1 MPSTQIM
8 KLETIIT
15 NFLSAK
21 DETSIEQSSKDLKE
35 YFNTA
40 NPSEQEVIKGVIK
53 AKAKM
58 MSMEANELIE
68 QSKNYISTPEFV
80 IDLNEWITIKEYAK
94 RFEVASTNVV
104 SNWIKRGIIPS
115 ENVRT
120 LPMLNGIKVIKA
132 VKYL

>member
-1 MPSTQIM
+1 M

-15 NFLSAK
+15 DFLSAK
-21 DETSIEQSSKDLKE
+21 DEISIDQSSKELKV

-40 NPSEQEVIKGVIK
+40 NQSEQEVIKGVIK

-94 RFEVASTNVV
+94 RFQVASTNVV

-115 ENVRT
+115 ENVKI

>member
-1 MPSTQIM
+1 M
-8 KLETIIT
+8 KLEIIIAD
-15 NFLSAK
+15 FLSAK
-21 DETSIEQSSKDLKE
+21 DEIAIDLSSKQLKE

-40 NPSEQEVIKGVIK
+40 NPSEQEAIKGVIK

-58 MSMEANELIE
+58 MSMAANELIE
-68 QSKNYISTPEFV
+68 QSKNYITTPDFV

-94 RFEVASTNVV
+94 RFHVASTNVV

-115 ENVRT
+115 ENVKI